1 MKTETD
7 AKDVS
12 RTIVI
17 VGFDGAAALDITGP
31 MEVFASACHLS
42 QAADPPY
49 RLVLVAD
56 RPGVFRTASGIGL
69 AADVS
74 WRNISGYPDTVLV
87 AGGPD
92 VSPLVTNGDL
102 LHWLRALKGRTRRI
116 GSVCTGAFALAA
128 AGLLENRRATTHW
141 LEAERLQEEHPA
153 VSVCPDAI
161 YVKDGDIYT
170 SAGVTAGM
178 DLALAMVEE
187 DLGREAALAVARMLV
202 LYLKRPGGQSQFSA
216 VLQAQAVEGK
226 RLAPLL
232 TWLADNYHRPITV
245 EQLAARAAMTPRTFA
260 RVFLTEVGLPPG
272 QYLERIR
279 MEHAVRLL
287 ETTGISLDAAARE
300 CGFTGCEQLRRA
312 FLRCLG
318 ITPQDYRER
327 FRSAGTAAKGD

>member
-1 MKTETD
+1 MKTKTV
-7 AKDVS
+7 ANS
-12 RTIVI
+12 ITRTVVF

-42 QAADPPY
+42 NAAEPPY
-49 RLVLVAD
+49 RLVLLAD
-56 RPGVFRTASGIGL
+56 QAGVFRTASGVGL
-69 AADVS
+69 VAGSS
-74 WRNISGYPDTVLV
+74 WREFPGYPDTILV

-92 VSPLVTNGDL
+92 MSPVLNNRGL
-102 LHWLRALKGRTRRI
+102 LSWLAHLKSHTRRI

-128 AGLLENRRATTHW
+128 AGLLDNRSATTHW
-141 LEAERLQEEHPA
+141 MEAERLQEEYPA
-153 VSVCPDAI
+153 VTVTPDAV

-187 DLGREAALAVARMLV
+187 DLGREVALAVARMLV
-202 LYLKRPGGQSQFSA
+202 LYLKRPGGQSQFSTL
-216 VLQAQAVEGK
+216 LQAQATEGK

-232 TWLADNYHRPITV
+232 AWLADNYQQPVTV

-260 RVFLTEVGLPPG
+260 RVFVTEVGQPPAR
-272 QYLERIR
+272 YLERIR

-327 FRSAGTAAKGD
+327 FRTAGTAAKGA

>member
-1 MKTETD
+1 MKTKTD
-7 AKDVS
+7 TNNTA
-12 RTIVI
+12 RAIVL

-31 MEVFASACHLS
+31 LEVFAAACHLS
-42 QAADPPY
+42 HADDPPY
-49 RLVLVAD
+49 RLVLLAD
-56 RPGVFRTASGIGL
+56 QPGVFRTASGVGL
-69 AADVS
+69 VADSS
-74 WRNISGYPDTVLV
+74 WRDFRGYPDTILI

-92 VSPLVTNGDL
+92 ISPLLNNREL
-102 LHWLRALKGRTRRI
+102 LLWLARLKGHTRRI

-141 LEAERLQEEHPA
+141 VEAERLQQKHPSVA
-153 VSVCPDAI
+153 VSPDAI

-187 DLGREAALAVARMLV
+187 DLGREVALAVARMLV
-202 LYLKRPGGQSQFSA
+202 LYLKRPGGQSQFST
-216 VLQAQAVEGK
+216 VLQAQATEGK

-232 TWLADNYHRPITV
+232 AWLAENYHQALTV

-260 RVFLTEVGLPPG
+260 RVFLAEVGLPPA

-279 MEHAVRLL
+279 TEHAVRLL
-287 ETTGISLDAAARE
+287 ETIGISLDVAARE